1 MINFSRPTPLFLTNN
16 RILKIH
22 SRGTPRSQGSPGSP
36 GFYLALY
43 KVLSMTFP

>member
-22 SRGTPRSQGSPGSP
+22 SRDTPRSQGSP